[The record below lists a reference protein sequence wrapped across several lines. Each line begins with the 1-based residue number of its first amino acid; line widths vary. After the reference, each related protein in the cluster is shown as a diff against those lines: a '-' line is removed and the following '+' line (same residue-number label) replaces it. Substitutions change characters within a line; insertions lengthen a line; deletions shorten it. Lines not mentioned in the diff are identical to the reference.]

1 MMILTLLTDESHG
14 KQKWNNSIAQAV
26 DTMMPLNLW
35 LLRELN
41 ICFRK
46 AFFPGRFFIVVTTP
60 LTDLTILHFLFYTG
74 IKTVVDGCFQI
85 IVWLW
90 DKSEN

>member
-35 LLRELN
+35 LLTELN

-60 LTDLTILHFLFYTG
+60 LTDLTILTLPVLYWNKNCGWWVFSDRRLAVG
-74 IKTVVDGCFQI
+74 
-85 IVWLW
+85 
-90 DKSEN
+90 